1 MIADRQ
7 GSPTVGVDDADLETL
22 VEVALSAVRAIV
34 AIAVRSLEASPAQ
47 VTLVQYRVLATMAQ
61 EGPTRPA
68 TLANLLGVDAS
79 TVTRMCDRLVR
90 DGLVVR
96 RGQRSDRR
104 VVQVALTAEGMSVID
119 AVTARRREEFA
130 TLLRAVPP
138 ERRAVVVAG
147 LQEVGATTMASA
159 SPPPALGW
167 LG

>member
-7 GSPTVGVDDADLETL
+7 GSTVGVDDADLESL

-68 TLANLLGVDAS
+68 TLASLLGVDAS

-104 VVQVALTAEGMSVID
+104 VVHVALTAEGMGVVD

-130 TLLRAVPP
+130 TLLKAIPP

-147 LQEVGATTMASA
+147 LEEVGAATMAN
-159 SPPPALGW
+159 PPPSPVIGW
-167 LG
+167 LA